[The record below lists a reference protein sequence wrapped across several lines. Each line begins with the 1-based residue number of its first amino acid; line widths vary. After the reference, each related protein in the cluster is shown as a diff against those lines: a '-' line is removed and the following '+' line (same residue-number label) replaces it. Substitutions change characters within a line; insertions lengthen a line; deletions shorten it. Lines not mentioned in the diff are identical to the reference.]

1 MNRTSEHQFADGGAT
16 SASAYRSTPSGRRTP
31 ARTLVVAS
39 IVVVALT
46 ACGGERAAAPARSSL
61 ERSEPQLG
69 RSTGHLAVTSG
80 KQIFRFDT
88 FGDEKFWTDT
98 LRMHEV
104 IEAIVSPRVA
114 LSVGLKVDA
123 DALPPGIL
131 ATVDLDDP
139 KTTVALLKLNAVVGA
154 QGEVRSIGG
163 QDRLVRFGI
172 TCALCHSSVDNSVAP
187 GIGKRLDGW
196 ANTTLNPGAII
207 ALSPALT
214 PAQKAVYNSW
224 GAGRYDPR
232 FNIDGKNTPIVL
244 PPIYGLKHVAR
255 ETYTAEG
262 AISYWNAYVGVTQ
275 MHGQGTFI
283 DPRLGISVVQSPDL
297 VTPKLPALLAYQLSL
312 ETPNPPAGSFD
323 RAAAGRGRSVFMTA
337 ARCADCHVGPALTDV
352 NKGVL
357 HDASETGMDP
367 AYAMRTA
374 TKRYRTTPLR
384 GLFQHGPY
392 FHDGSAATL
401 VDVVEHYDRILT
413 LRLSSQQKHDLVEYL
428 KSL

>member
-1 MNRTSEHQFADGGAT
+1 VSVHRSARAPHPPRARLLAT
-16 SASAYRSTPSGRRTP
+16 N
-31 ARTLVVAS
+31 LL
-39 IVVVALT
+39 ALALI
-46 ACGGERAAAPARSSL
+46 ACGGDRAAAPVRPLSAG
-61 ERSEPQLG
+61 SEPQLG
-69 RSTGHLAVTSG
+69 RSTGQKAISSG
-80 KQIFRFDT
+80 KEIFRFDT
-88 FGDEKFWTDT
+88 FGDEQFWTDT

-104 IEAIVSPRVA
+104 IEAFVSPRVA

-131 ATVDLDDP
+131 GTVDLDDP
-139 KTTVALLKLNAVVGA
+139 RTTVALLKLNAVVGA

-172 TCALCHSSVDNSVAP
+172 TCALCHSTVDNSVAP

-232 FNIDGKNTPIVL
+232 YNIDGKNTPIVL
-244 PPIYGLKHVAR
+244 PSIYGLQHVAR

-262 AISYWNAYVGVTQ
+262 PISYWNAYVGVTQ

-283 DPRLGISVVQSPDL
+283 DPRLGIRVVQTPDL

-323 RAAAGRGRSVFMTA
+323 RGAAGRGRAVFVTA
-337 ARCADCHVGPALTDV
+337 GRCANCHVGSALTDV
-352 NKGVL
+352 NKGIL

-367 AYAMRTA
+367 AYARRTA

-401 VDVVEHYDRILT
+401 ADVVEHYDRVLT
-413 LRLSSQQKHDLVEYL
+413 LRLSTRQKHDLVEYL